1 MRTVLA
7 RESTMVEERYTE
19 PAKDVPVVGEW
30 DVIVVGG
37 SQSGVA
43 AAVCAARLGVKVLL
57 VERNCFLGGQSITSL
72 VLQWEKSAFVSSKGY
87 IVTHG
92 IAKEMLDRITRK
104 STSDKLWEDPP
115 LERYAD
121 GDEWLDSE
129 AIKIVLLEM
138 CLEAGVELLFDSLVI
153 DAMKAGFPERP
164 CVTGV
169 IVQNRSGRQALKA
182 RIVVDASAYLDVV
195 QSVMSDAGVIVEAV
209 DHCMMPGWFTE
220 YRGVDSKRFLEH
232 ILANKV
238 CEGYPPVKDPAKARE
253 HLATGR
259 LLIYQGF
266 AKFLDMAGD
275 AGLLDAWP
283 ERMQLP
289 VSIKVK
295 SWNRGA
301 IQDRWCTVV
310 DQGTRDSMD
319 AWALSLTD
327 VDRQRV
333 DWILL
338 SVLRQVPGWEQAY
351 ISRTSTRLGLRETRR
366 LRAVTMETTDD
377 VFKPDYDRQ
386 DAIGLSDG
394 HDPGRN
400 RLKHPY
406 PIPYGVLVPEK
417 LDGVICASRA
427 VGVADRTTLDA
438 HRGLTVTVV
447 VGQAAGTA
455 AAICVKN
462 NIEPR
467 GIDVQELRALLRENG
482 VVLETKKVT

>member
-1 MRTVLA
+1 MLA
-7 RESTMVEERYTE
+7 RASTMVEERYTE

-87 IVTHG
+87 LVTRG

-104 STSDKLWEDPP
+104 STSDRLWDDPP
-115 LERYAD
+115 LERYRD
-121 GDEWLDSE
+121 DDEWLDSE

-138 CLEAGVELLFDSLVI
+138 CLEAGVDLLFDSLVTGV
-153 DAMKAGFPERP
+153 MKAGTSEGPR
-164 CVTGV
+164 VDGV
-169 IVQNRSGRQALKA
+169 IVQNRSGNQALRA
-182 RIVVDASAYLDVV
+182 RLVVDASAYLDVV
-195 QSVMSDAGVIVEAV
+195 HFATGDAGVIVEAV
-209 DHCMMPGWFTE
+209 DKRMMPGWFTE
-220 YRGVDSKRFLEH
+220 YRGVDSKRFVEH

-238 CEGYPPVKDPAKARE
+238 CDGYPPIKDPAKVRE
-253 HLATGR
+253 HLASGR

-266 AKFLDMAGD
+266 AKYLDMAGD

-289 VSIKVK
+289 ISIKVK
-295 SWNRGA
+295 SWNRGI

-310 DQGTRDSMD
+310 DQGTRDSLN

-351 ISRTSTRLGLRETRR
+351 ISRAATRLGLRDTRR
-366 LRAVTMETTDD
+366 LRAMTMETADD
-377 VFKPDYDRQ
+377 VFKPDRGRQ

-400 RLKHPY
+400 RLERPY
-406 PIPYGVLVPEK
+406 PIPYGVLVPER
-417 LDGVICASRA
+417 LNGVLCASRA
-427 VGVADRTTLDA
+427 IGAADRTALDA
-438 HRGLTVTVV
+438 HRGLTVTIV

-455 AAICVKN
+455 AAICVKKG
-462 NIEPR
+462 IEPR
-467 GIDVQELRALLRENG
+467 DVDVQEIRALLLEYG
-482 VVLETKKVT
+482 VVLETTKVA